1 MKNKFKEI
9 LKTLGLT
16 VVMVVL
22 SCVMAFADDGGA
34 TIDAVSILSESAS
47 TVVQT
52 LLGVLAAVVTAGLGF
67 FTVKLGISY
76 GIKFL
81 KQILGK
87 MS

>member
-1 MKNKFKEI
+1 MKNKFKGI

-22 SCVMAFADDGGA
+22 SCVMAFAADEGA
-34 TIDAVSILSESAS
+34 TVDVVTILSDSATS
-47 TVVQT
+47 VVNT
-52 LLGVLAAVVTAGLGF
+52 LIATHAAVIGIGMGF
-67 FTVKLGISY
+67 YTVKLGISY